1 MSIYLSTKVIILRI
15 LLNIK
20 LFPKVLYDRL
30 MRMLGLKL
38 ILIERM
44 TDLRDFLF
52 LKKKRKF
59 RL

>member
-30 MRMLGLKL
+30 MRMLGLKQ

>member
-1 MSIYLSTKVIILRI
+1 MSIYLSTRVIILRI

-30 MRMLGLKL
+30 MRMLGLKQ